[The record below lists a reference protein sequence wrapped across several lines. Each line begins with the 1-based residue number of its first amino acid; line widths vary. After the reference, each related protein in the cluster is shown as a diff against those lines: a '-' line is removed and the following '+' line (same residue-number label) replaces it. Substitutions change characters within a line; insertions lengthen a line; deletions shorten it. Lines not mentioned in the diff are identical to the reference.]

1 MMLFD
6 SAKRLERIEL
16 PAASCG
22 VAELADKICL
32 EDVTADSLSG
42 FEFSI
47 RRQDGAGAWTGWI
60 EMSGH
65 FR

>member
-1 MMLFD
+1 MLFE

-22 VAELADKICL
+22 VAELADEICL
-32 EDVTADSLSG
+32 EDVTADS
-42 FEFSI
+42 FI
-47 RRQDGAGAWTGWI
+47 GAQALNSPSRWCGSKERI

-65 FR
+65 SR